1 MGSSR
6 GDYDAPTP
14 STGVG
19 TPRYNP
25 QTPAAGTPAFPAAT
39 PGFENDPPTFA
50 APTPGGAGMAA
61 ATPYGAAPT
70 PGGGGDYAAA
80 SSGAPFCS
88 ASLTPQAQSTQT
100 HAGMAMQLETYVHP
114 VVKP

>member
-1 MGSSR
+1 MLRMTCTPQSSAHGAGYMGSSR

-50 APTPGGAGMAA
+50 APTPGA

-70 PGGGGDYAAA
+70 PGGGGDYAAT
-80 SSGAPFCS
+80 SSGLLS
-88 ASLTPQAQSTQT
+88 
-100 HAGMAMQLETYVHP
+100 P
-114 VVKP
+114 VLLDT